1 MDIRKPT
8 QPEDDWVKDTRVF
21 RLKSDAQL
29 KCDVRDELEWDTR
42 VDATG
47 INVEVKNGVVMLAG
61 AVPSYAAFVA
71 AQKAAHRVAGVKD
84 VANDLLVEV
93 PEARTR
99 TDTAI
104 AEAVRQALAW
114 DALVPEEQITS
125 TVTLGWV
132 TLEGSVESLH
142 EREDADRAV
151 RRLTGIKGVHNHIVI
166 NPPKADAK
174 DVRNAIQEAL
184 ERCAKDEAEHI
195 TVKVSENTVTLSG
208 RVSSQKARLAILET
222 VSHAP
227 GVKTINDQ
235 LSISDSLHP
244 SNKTKRH

>member
-1 MDIRKPT
+1 MNAQKPT

-29 KCDVRDELEWDTR
+29 KRDVREELEWDTR
-42 VDATG
+42 VDARG
-47 INVEVKNGVVMLAG
+47 INVEVNNGVVTLAG
-61 AVPSYAAFVA
+61 NVSSYAAFVA

-84 VANDLLVEV
+84 VANDLQVEI
-93 PEARTR
+93 PEAQSR

-125 TVTLGWV
+125 TVTHGWV

-142 EREDADRAV
+142 EREDAGRAV
-151 RRLTGIKGVHNHIVI
+151 RRLAGIKGVHNHIVVY
-166 NPPKADAK
+166 PPKADAK
-174 DVRNAIQEAL
+174 DVCKAIQEAL
-184 ERCAKDEAEHI
+184 ERCAKVEAEHI
-195 TVKVSENTVTLSG
+195 SVKVSENTVTLSG
-208 RVSSQKARLAILET
+208 RVSSQKERRAILET
-222 VSHAP
+222 VSHSP

-235 LSISDSLHP
+235 LCISE
-244 SNKTKRH
+244 

>member
-1 MDIRKPT
+1 MNARKPT

-29 KCDVRDELEWDTR
+29 KSDVREELEWDTR
-42 VDATG
+42 VDARG
-47 INVEVKNGVVMLAG
+47 INVEVNNGVVTLTG
-61 AVPSYAAFVA
+61 NVPSYAAFVA

-84 VANDLLVEV
+84 VANDLHVEI
-93 PEARTR
+93 PEAQAR

-114 DALVPEEQITS
+114 DALVSEEQITS
-125 TVTLGWV
+125 TVTHGWV
-132 TLEGSVESLH
+132 TIEGSVESLH

-151 RRLTGIKGVHNHIVI
+151 RRLAGIKGVHNHIVV

-195 TVKVSENTVTLSG
+195 TVRVSESTVTLSG
-208 RVSSQKARLAILET
+208 RVSSQKERRAILET

-235 LSISDSLHP
+235 LCISD
-244 SNKTKRH
+244 

>member
-1 MDIRKPT
+1 MNARKPT

-29 KCDVRDELEWDTR
+29 KSDVREELEWDTR
-42 VDATG
+42 VDARG
-47 INVEVKNGVVMLAG
+47 INVEVNNGVVTLTG
-61 AVPSYAAFVA
+61 NVPSYAAFVA
-71 AQKAAHRVAGVKD
+71 TQKAAHRVAGVKD
-84 VANDLLVEV
+84 VANDLHVEI
-93 PEARTR
+93 PEAQAR

-114 DALVPEEQITS
+114 DALVSEEQITS
-125 TVTLGWV
+125 TVTHGWV
-132 TLEGSVESLH
+132 TIEGSVESLH

-151 RRLTGIKGVHNHIVI
+151 RRLAGIKGVHNHIVV

-195 TVKVSENTVTLSG
+195 TVRVSESTVTLSG
-208 RVSSQKARLAILET
+208 RVSSQKERRAILET

-235 LSISDSLHP
+235 LCISD
-244 SNKTKRH
+244 

>member
-1 MDIRKPT
+1 MNARKPT
-8 QPEDDWVKDTRVF
+8 LPEDDWVKDTRVF

-29 KCDVRDELEWDTR
+29 KRDVREELEWDTR
-42 VDATG
+42 VDARG
-47 INVEVKNGVVMLAG
+47 INVEVNNGVVTLAG
-61 AVPSYAAFVA
+61 NVPSYAAFVA

-84 VANDLLVEV
+84 VANDLLVEI
-93 PEARTR
+93 PEAQAR

-125 TVTLGWV
+125 TVTHGWV
-132 TLEGSVESLH
+132 TIEGSVESLH

-151 RRLTGIKGVHNHIVI
+151 RRLAGIKGVHNHIVV

-208 RVSSQKARLAILET
+208 RVSSPKERRAILET

-235 LSISDSLHP
+235 LCISD
-244 SNKTKRH
+244 